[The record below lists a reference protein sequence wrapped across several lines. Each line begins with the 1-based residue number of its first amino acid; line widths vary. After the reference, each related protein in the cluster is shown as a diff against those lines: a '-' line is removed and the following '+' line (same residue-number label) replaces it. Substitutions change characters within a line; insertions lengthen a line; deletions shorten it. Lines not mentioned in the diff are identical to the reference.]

1 MGGLEKWFQ
10 GLGLVAVGSPVALL
24 LLLGLAALL
33 GLRPGERLVANL
45 TRLAVLAGLL
55 ATLGVLALML
65 ASDERYVPVELGHWV
80 SLRGD
85 GFEFSFKFKFNF
97 DRLSVPFTI
106 LSFVLCGTI
115 NEFARRYLHRE
126 AGFWRFYL
134 LYSFFLA
141 GMVVSALAGTIE
153 TLFLGWEFVGLASA
167 MLIAYFHERPGPV
180 WNGLRVWAVYR
191 LADAA
196 FLVAALAMHHLEGH
210 GDFGHFTGTGPWPE
224 GRAEIGS
231 TSALLVGVLLL
242 VAASGKS
249 ALTPF
254 SGWLPRAMEGP
265 TPSSAVFYGAL
276 SVHLGAYL
284 LLRVSP
290 VLAESWVLRLLVVG
304 VGLATAVSAALVAR
318 VQSDVKSSLAYAS
331 LTQVGVIVAEIG
343 FGLNYVALVH
353 MIGHA
358 SLRTLQLLRAPT
370 ALRDW
375 QQIENAIGPEV
386 VALREKRNRGA
397 LPGWMEVSAFRFG
410 LERGHFDTLLDR
422 WVLAP
427 FVAMFQA
434 ADRLERIWTDWLDRK
449 PSRESDLVELHP
461 ESKGRDR

>member
-1 MGGLEKWFQ
+1 MGGREQWFQ

-24 LLLGLAALL
+24 MLLGLAMLF

-45 TRLAVLAGLL
+45 TRVTVLAGLL

-65 ASDERYVPVELGHWV
+65 ASGQRYVPVELGRWV
-80 SLRGD
+80 SLRNEE
-85 GFEFSFKFKFNF
+85 FEFSFNFKFNF

-106 LSFVLCGTI
+106 LSLVLCGTI

-134 LYSFFLA
+134 LFSFFLA
-141 GMVVSALAGTIE
+141 GMVLSALAGTIE
-153 TLFLGWEFVGLASA
+153 TLFLGWEFVGLSSA
-167 MLIAYFHERPGPV
+167 MLIAYFHERTGPV
-180 WNGLRVWAVYR
+180 RNGLRVWTVYR

-196 FLVAALAMHHLEGH
+196 FLMAALAMHHLQGH
-210 GDFGHFTGTGPWPE
+210 GDFEHFMGTGPWPE
-224 GRAEIGS
+224 GRSEIGS
-231 TSALLVGVLLL
+231 TAALPVGILLL

-249 ALTPF
+249 ALVPF

-276 SVHLGAYL
+276 SVHLGVYL

-290 VLAESWVLRLLVVG
+290 VLAESWVLRLLVLG
-304 VGLATAVSAALVAR
+304 VGLATAISATLVAR

-331 LTQVGVIVAEIG
+331 LTQVGVIVVEIG
-343 FGLNYVALVH
+343 LGLNYLALVH

-375 QQIENAIGPEV
+375 QQIENAIGPDV
-386 VALREKRNRGA
+386 LALREKMNRTA
-397 LPGWMEVSAFRFG
+397 LPGWVELAAFRFG

-422 WVLAP
+422 WVAAP
-427 FVAMFQA
+427 FMAMFRA
-434 ADRLERIWTDWLDRK
+434 ADRLERAWTDWLDRK

-461 ESKGRDR
+461 ESEGRDG